1 MAVQPSPSK
10 HWCFTLNN
18 PTMYPD
24 EVEPLF
30 DIPYEYLVFQMEEP
44 ENGTPHF
51 QGYVCFATKQRLTA
65 IRHIFAG
72 RAHWAV
78 CKGTPEQNRAY
89 CTKEDTRIGDF
100 AEFGTLPRAAGART
114 DLTVLHTA
122 LQNGLTSA
130 EYAQDYFDTFVRYPN
145 LVTNYIGATVQP
157 RNAQN
162 PIYSWLLIG
171 APGLGKSRLADR
183 LSNGLGGGVF
193 RHSLRKW
200 FDGYRGERVVVF
212 DDFCGSSLPFSDFK
226 RIVDRY
232 PVRVELKGSSC
243 EMAATHFIFTTN
255 NEPDTWWQQEVLGAY
270 GLSAIS
276 RRIGLVVHFVAEN
289 QFCLYPSIANY
300 RLSRQPVP
308 DGQLPLF
315 QAQPQ
320 VLAYEE
326 VEAPL
331 PEELWQAQVQ

>member
-1 MAVQPSPSK
+1 M
-10 HWCFTLNN
+10 
-18 PTMYPD
+18 
-24 EVEPLF
+24 
-30 DIPYEYLVFQMEEP
+30 LV
-44 ENGTPHF
+44 GT
-51 QGYVCFATKQRLTA
+51 K
-65 IRHIFAG
+65 AG
-72 RAHWAV
+72 V
-78 CKGTPEQNRAY
+78 GP
-89 CTKEDTRIGDF
+89 F
-100 AEFGTLPRAAGART
+100 MAGATLEVDVAALVNSRT
-114 DLTVLHTA
+114 GGPLSC
-122 LQNGLTSA
+122 Q
-130 EYAQDYFDTFVRYPN
+130 YAQDYFDTFVRYPN

-308 DGQLPLF
+308 DGQLPPF
-315 QAQPQ
+315 QAPAQ